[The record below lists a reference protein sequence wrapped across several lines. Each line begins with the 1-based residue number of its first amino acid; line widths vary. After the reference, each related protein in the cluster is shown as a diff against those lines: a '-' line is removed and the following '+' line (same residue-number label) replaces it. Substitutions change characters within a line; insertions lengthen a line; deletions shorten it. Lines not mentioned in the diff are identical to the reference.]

1 MIVFVNGVSGVGK
14 STVIEKTGELSIQSV
29 LKIEQA
35 KVKETLCELGGVKTV
50 EEYRLLPEK
59 TRSAFHAGTTE
70 RIYQADLEDMN
81 TIRLYDIHLCSCS
94 HCDDSEIIRPFRTDD
109 GSHVVLIITLVA
121 RPENVLARKNLDL
134 RIRRDRHITSI
145 DFVIKEQR
153 RAIETAEM
161 YSKVLNIP
169 SKIISNND
177 RLDETCFK
185 ILRIIEDIVK
195 NKKES

>member
-14 STVIEKTGELSIQSV
+14 STVIEKTKEISIQGV

-59 TRSAFHAGTTE
+59 TRSSLHTGTTE
-70 RIYQADLEDMN
+70 RIYMADLEDVN
-81 TIRLYDIHLCSCS
+81 IVRLYDIHLCSCS
-94 HCDDSEIIRPFRTDD
+94 HCDDSEIIRPFRADD
-109 GSHVVLIITLVA
+109 GKHIVLIITLVA
-121 RPENVLARKNLDL
+121 RPENVLVHKNLDL
-134 RIRRDRHITSI
+134 RIRGDRHITSI
-145 DFVIKEQR
+145 DFVVKEQR

-169 SKIISNND
+169 AKIVSNNGG
-177 RLDETCFK
+177 LDETCFK
-185 ILRIIEDIVK
+185 ILNIIEDVIK
-195 NKKES
+195 NKKEG